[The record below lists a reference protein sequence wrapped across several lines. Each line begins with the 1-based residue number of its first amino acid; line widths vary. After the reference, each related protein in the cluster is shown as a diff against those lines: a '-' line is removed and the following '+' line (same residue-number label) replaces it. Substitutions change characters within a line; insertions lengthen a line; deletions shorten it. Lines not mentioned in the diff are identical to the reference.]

1 MRKCRTMNTRPPHLT
16 EHAMKTRALA
26 LTLVAVLL
34 SGTAF
39 ASAPACPADLDKTA
53 CVYFKEGYATGE
65 SDAKAGLSNTY
76 QRHED
81 AYDSRY
87 ESAFAKGYKEGFKA
101 GGK

>member
-1 MRKCRTMNTRPPHLT
+1 
-16 EHAMKTRALA
+16 MKTRALA

-39 ASAPACPADLDKTA
+39 ANAPACPADLDKTA

>member
-1 MRKCRTMNTRPPHLT
+1 MNTST
-16 EHAMKTRALA
+16 LA
-26 LTLVAVLL
+26 LTLAAVLL
-34 SGTAF
+34 S
-39 ASAPACPADLDKTA
+39 SAAYGNAPTCPADMEKTA

-101 GGK
+101 GEK